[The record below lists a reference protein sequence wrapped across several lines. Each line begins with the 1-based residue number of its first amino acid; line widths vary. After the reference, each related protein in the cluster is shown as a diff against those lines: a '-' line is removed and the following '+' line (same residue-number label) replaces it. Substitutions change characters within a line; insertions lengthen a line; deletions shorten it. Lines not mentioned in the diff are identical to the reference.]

1 MANPGP
7 GRRFPS
13 RIHPESSPISN
24 NALRRCTVC
33 KRWQAWGTFEG
44 QLLCRRCL
52 AALGGAD
59 TGKHKPRKKP
69 EPPTDGPAG
78 RWDTVPASEPETGSE
93 P

>member
-13 RIHPESSPISN
+13 RIHPESSPFSN
-24 NALRRCTVC
+24 NALRRCDVC

-44 QLLCRRCL
+44 RLLCRRCL
-52 AALGGAD
+52 IACGGAD

-69 EPPTDGPAG
+69 EPTTDAQDSRCNNG
-78 RWDTVPASEPETGSE
+78 PASEPETGSA

>member
-13 RIHPESSPISN
+13 RIHPESSPFSN
-24 NALRRCTVC
+24 NALRRCDVC

-44 QLLCRRCL
+44 RLLCRRCL

-69 EPPTDGPAG
+69 EAAMDRTEGRCCGTPA
-78 RWDTVPASEPETGSE
+78 TEPETGSE